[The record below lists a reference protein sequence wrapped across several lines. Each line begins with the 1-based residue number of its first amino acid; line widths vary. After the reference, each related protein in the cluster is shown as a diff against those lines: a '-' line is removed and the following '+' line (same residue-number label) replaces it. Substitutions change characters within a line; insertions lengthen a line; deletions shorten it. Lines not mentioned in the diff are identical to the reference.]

1 MTYIEKARALL
12 IEELGHL
19 MEDGP
24 LVDLYLL
31 LVFVKGEAVTLENV
45 HDAWAI
51 RESRAFPTSRLIAPF
66 QGLTPE
72 VQELDREFMEAIQ
85 RVARELKVG

>member
-12 IEELGHL
+12 ARELGHF

-24 LVDLYLL
+24 LMDLYLL
-31 LVFVKGEAVTLENV
+31 LVFVKGEEVTLGDM

-51 RESRAFPTSRLIAPF
+51 WESHVFPTSRSIVPFEGVAP
-66 QGLTPE
+66 E
-72 VQELDREFMEAIQ
+72 AQELDREFMEAIQ
-85 RVARELKVG
+85 RVAQKLKVG

>member
-31 LVFVKGEAVTLENV
+31 LVFVKGEEVTLGDM

-51 RESRAFPTSRLIAPF
+51 WESRVFPTSRSIVPF

-72 VQELDREFMEAIQ
+72 TQELDRESMEAIQ
-85 RVARELKVG
+85 RVARKLKVG